1 MNKAVIYISGTT
13 NETVNNMIVEVLE
26 RYCEKHEYEIVALLG
41 ENSQAG
47 MSMPMK
53 YSFIGMAEVED
64 IDAVVT
70 LSSAMVGTADKEVM
84 ETIELL
90 AHFGIT
96 VKTAKEDMDEYYDAL
111 DCEENCGCLG
121 RWRRV
126 LGCIIYPSETTVIDE
141 KGSRVV
147 SCPTEDEAREYI
159 REQEGS
165 ESDGN

>member
-90 AHFGIT
+90 AHFGNYRQDS
-96 VKTAKEDMDEYYDAL
+96 K
-111 DCEENCGCLG
+111 
-121 RWRRV
+121 RRY
-126 LGCIIYPSETTVIDE
+126 G
-141 KGSRVV
+141 
-147 SCPTEDEAREYI
+147 
-159 REQEGS
+159 
-165 ESDGN
+165 

>member
-13 NETVNNMIVEVLE
+13 DETVNNMIVDVLE

-53 YSFIGMAEVED
+53 YSFIGMSEVED

-70 LSSAMVGTADKEVM
+70 LSGAMVGRTDKEIM

-90 AHFGIT
+90 AYFGIT
-96 VKTAKEDMDEYYDAL
+96 VETAKEDMDEYQEIEL
-111 DCEENCGCLG
+111 ITKIQLENIFV
-121 RWRRV
+121 RV
-126 LGCIIYPSETTVIDE
+126 QELYL
-141 KGSRVV
+141 VV
-147 SCPTEDEAREYI
+147 LQFI
-159 REQEGS
+159 LKK
-165 ESDGN
+165 

>member
-64 IDAVVT
+64 IDAVEIT
-70 LSSAMVGTADKEVM
+70 YKRRIFYPRQRTA
-84 ETIELL
+84 LQP
-90 AHFGIT
+90 F
-96 VKTAKEDMDEYYDAL
+96 
-111 DCEENCGCLG
+111 
-121 RWRRV
+121 
-126 LGCIIYPSETTVIDE
+126 
-141 KGSRVV
+141 
-147 SCPTEDEAREYI
+147 
-159 REQEGS
+159 
-165 ESDGN
+165 

>member
-13 NETVNNMIVEVLE
+13 NETVNNMVVEVLE

-70 LSSAMVGTADKEVM
+70 LSSAMVGTTDKEVM

-90 AHFGIT
+90 ARFGIT
-96 VKTAKEDMDEYYDAL
+96 VETAKEDMDEYYDAL
-111 DCEENCGCLG
+111 GSDGYCGCDDSSMDDTQIIKELDKLIRMVSG
-121 RWRRV
+121 RQQ
-126 LGCIIYPSETTVIDE
+126 D
-141 KGSRVV
+141 
-147 SCPTEDEAREYI
+147 
-159 REQEGS
+159 
-165 ESDGN
+165 

>member
-13 NETVNNMIVEVLE
+13 NETVNNMVVEVLE

-70 LSSAMVGTADKEVM
+70 LSGAMVGTTDKEVM

-90 AHFGIT
+90 ARFGIT
-96 VKTAKEDMDEYYDAL
+96 VETAKEDMDEYYDAL
-111 DCEENCGCLG
+111 NSDGCCGCNDCNADDSELVEELDRIFRSG
-121 RWRRV
+121 
-126 LGCIIYPSETTVIDE
+126 IIS
-141 KGSRVV
+141 
-147 SCPTEDEAREYI
+147 
-159 REQEGS
+159 QQ
-165 ESDGN
+165 N

>member
-70 LSSAMVGTADKEVM
+70 LSSAMVGTAD
-84 ETIELL
+84 
-90 AHFGIT
+90 
-96 VKTAKEDMDEYYDAL
+96 
-111 DCEENCGCLG
+111 NCGCEECN
-121 RWRRV
+121 V
-126 LGCIIYPSETTVIDE
+126 DDSEI
-141 KGSRVV
+141 
-147 SCPTEDEAREYI
+147 I
-159 REQEGS
+159 RELDRIFRSGIISQQ
-165 ESDGN
+165 D

>member
-90 AHFGIT
+90 HSEFPCSASPPSYLFF
-96 VKTAKEDMDEYYDAL
+96 L
-111 DCEENCGCLG
+111 
-121 RWRRV
+121 RRQTKKRPPQQNRKFSSSLNFYFSNRFFNFV
-126 LGCIIYPSETTVIDE
+126 M
-141 KGSRVV
+141 
-147 SCPTEDEAREYI
+147 
-159 REQEGS
+159 
-165 ESDGN
+165 

>member
-13 NETVNNMIVEVLE
+13 NETVNNMIAEVLE
-26 RYCEKHEYEIVALLG
+26 RYCEKHEYKIVALLG

-64 IDAVVT
+64 IDTVVT
-70 LSSAMVGTADKEVM
+70 LSSAMVGTTDKEVM

-111 DCEENCGCLG
+111 DCEENCGCEESN
-121 RWRRV
+121 V
-126 LGCIIYPSETTVIDE
+126 DDSEI
-141 KGSRVV
+141 
-147 SCPTEDEAREYI
+147 I
-159 REQEGS
+159 RELDRIIRSGIISQQ
-165 ESDGN
+165 N

>member
-41 ENSQAG
+41 ENSQVG
-47 MSMPMK
+47 MSMSMK
-53 YSFIGMAEVED
+53 YSFIGMAED

-70 LSSAMVGTADKEVM
+70 LSGAMVGTTDKEVM

-96 VKTAKEDMDEYYDAL
+96 VKTAKEDMDVYYDAL
-111 DCEENCGCLG
+111 DCEENCGCEECN
-121 RWRRV
+121 V
-126 LGCIIYPSETTVIDE
+126 DDSKI
-141 KGSRVV
+141 
-147 SCPTEDEAREYI
+147 I
-159 REQEGS
+159 RELDRIFRSGIISQQ
-165 ESDGN
+165 N

>member
-84 ETIELL
+84 ETIDCLPILELPSRQQKKIWMSIMMHL
-90 AHFGIT
+90 T
-96 VKTAKEDMDEYYDAL
+96 VRK
-111 DCEENCGCLG
+111 
-121 RWRRV
+121 
-126 LGCIIYPSETTVIDE
+126 I
-141 KGSRVV
+141 VV
-147 SCPTEDEAREYI
+147 VKNVTWMIPKS
-159 REQEGS
+159 S
-165 ESDGN
+165 ES

>member
-70 LSSAMVGTADKEVM
+70 LSSLSFVRCCDLRGLWRAYGKKNLKSRWKNLC
-84 ETIELL
+84 LL
-90 AHFGIT
+90 S
-96 VKTAKEDMDEYYDAL
+96 V
-111 DCEENCGCLG
+111 CN
-121 RWRRV
+121 
-126 LGCIIYPSETTVIDE
+126 S
-141 KGSRVV
+141 
-147 SCPTEDEAREYI
+147 
-159 REQEGS
+159 
-165 ESDGN
+165 

>member
-26 RYCEKHEYEIVALLG
+26 RDCEKHGYEIVALLG

-70 LSSAMVGTADKEVM
+70 LSSAMVGTTDKEVM

-90 AHFGIT
+90 ARFGIT
-96 VKTAKEDMDEYYDAL
+96 VETAKEDMDEYYDAL
-111 DCEENCGCLG
+111 DCEENCGCEECN
-121 RWRRV
+121 V
-126 LGCIIYPSETTVIDE
+126 DDSEI
-141 KGSRVV
+141 
-147 SCPTEDEAREYI
+147 I
-159 REQEGS
+159 RELDRIFRSGIISQQK
-165 ESDGN
+165 

>member
-70 LSSAMVGTADKEVM
+70 LSSAMVGTTDKEVI

-90 AHFGIT
+90 ARFGIT
-96 VKTAKEDMDEYYDAL
+96 VETAKEDMDEYYDAL
-111 DCEENCGCLG
+111 NSDGYCGCNDCNADDSELVEELDRIFRSG
-121 RWRRV
+121 
-126 LGCIIYPSETTVIDE
+126 IIS
-141 KGSRVV
+141 
-147 SCPTEDEAREYI
+147 
-159 REQEGS
+159 QQ
-165 ESDGN
+165 N